1 MLTLVGMQGVGTS
14 SCYDRKVRSEIHS
27 PAAYHHKSTDC
38 LIKITVHLQLLT
50 TPHQIRAVRSFGEY
64 RPGENE
70 IDVSARQRS
79 QQLWRENPQ
88 FRAILAVNFES
99 ENDSNK
105 LSGGEDGIRTHEA
118 LLEPTPL
125 AGERLRPLG
134 HLSTKLAIPGNTC
147 MFKPWL
153 KHCTSPGDEECGN
166 TFMDAIATS
175 RPARCRASGNRNCPC
190 RDQLARPV
198 VSRMIRVISFGA
210 SSGSMWP
217 RSANR

>member
-105 LSGGEDGIRTHEA
+105 LSGGERGIRTLDTVSRIHA
-118 LLEPTPL
+118 FQACAFNHSATSPGARSPKAARTPHPFSRSATPCQAIRCGFPTNISGGS
-125 AGERLRPLG
+125 AGDHSDAG
-134 HLSTKLAIPGNTC
+134 WLAIPAG
-147 MFKPWL
+147 
-153 KHCTSPGDEECGN
+153 KHGK
-166 TFMDAIATS
+166 
-175 RPARCRASGNRNCPC
+175 CRVERALP
-190 RDQLARPV
+190 PV
-198 VSRMIRVISFGA
+198 
-210 SSGSMWP
+210 
-217 RSANR
+217 

>member
-38 LIKITVHLQLLT
+38 LIKITVHLQPLT

-105 LSGGEDGIRTHEA
+105 LSGGGCEIRTH
-118 LLEPTPL
+118 
-125 AGERLRPLG
+125 G
-134 HLSTKLAIPGNTC
+134 
-147 MFKPWL
+147 
-153 KHCTSPGDEECGN
+153 
-166 TFMDAIATS
+166 TFY
-175 RPARCRASGNRNCPC
+175 
-190 RDQLARPV
+190 RPV
-198 VSRMIRVISFGA
+198 VFKTTALNRSANPPSGEIRARLPESGGARPAFGRMPFLADFPLLSIAAAVNFKGMARSRRPRHVRPYRANFVKCRPALQS
-210 SSGSMWP
+210 P
-217 RSANR
+217 RSALM

>member
-105 LSGGEDGIRTHEA
+105 LSGGGDGPDIQPSPLRKALKNIAEHWFRLDDRSNHDWLPTPKKSPSQTPCKVSHSIRF
-118 LLEPTPL
+118 LLEDLTARTRL
-125 AGERLRPLG
+125 AGAGQRPLDWQKEMVG
-134 HLSTKLAIPGNTC
+134 HRHGLI
-147 MFKPWL
+147 
-153 KHCTSPGDEECGN
+153 
-166 TFMDAIATS
+166 
-175 RPARCRASGNRNCPC
+175 
-190 RDQLARPV
+190 
-198 VSRMIRVISFGA
+198 IRY
-210 SSGSMWP
+210 
-217 RSANR
+217 

>member
-105 LSGGEDGIRTHEA
+105 LSGGERGTLPQLPENKGFSDGVPCGFIFNDT
-118 LLEPTPL
+118 
-125 AGERLRPLG
+125 
-134 HLSTKLAIPGNTC
+134 
-147 MFKPWL
+147 M
-153 KHCTSPGDEECGN
+153 GD
-166 TFMDAIATS
+166 I
-175 RPARCRASGNRNCPC
+175 
-190 RDQLARPV
+190 
-198 VSRMIRVISFGA
+198 
-210 SSGSMWP
+210 
-217 RSANR
+217 